1 MSPRQLKVAACLF
14 ALAVAGAVF
23 FLPSGGKYVE
33 YAAVDVAPAARPVV
47 VTPKAS
53 VALSV
58 VASVAPTA
66 QSDERAKAG
75 TISLGGVTEAMAA
88 SAKPVPATQTPS
100 QANAGSSSNA
110 ASTGAAPLYRPA
122 FLASIAEREEAAD
135 VAGVPREDFIKACDR
150 DHDLHIAASGHAPF
164 YMCAGLNAPI
174 GPDVTAVT
182 TTPSYPTSQTFILHS
197 RPTATRKIY
206 LDFTGHTTT
215 GTSWNT
221 AFAKTTFTTPPFSL
235 DANTAAFSAAEH
247 AAIQYV
253 WRSIAEDFAQF
264 DVDVTTE
271 DPGVEGLKRASTGD
285 ANYGMRVVFGPDQN
299 ATGTGGQ
306 AYVGSFSGIRTAAQ
320 TDVPCFVYAGTG
332 ASAKFMAEAGAHEV
346 GHTVGLFHDGTVAA
360 GATPAAAYF
369 AGHGTGATSWAP
381 IMGVGYSKDIVQWSK
396 GEYTNA
402 NNNQDDITVIGTY
415 LPPVTD
421 DHAGTTT
428 AATVVTGTSITGGGL
443 INNANDVDMFKIN
456 AGRGKLVI
464 TPKGVLISPNLRLQV
479 KLLKSDGTLLNTYDA
494 VGTAG
499 KMAPDPITYTITEDG
514 TYYIQ
519 LDGIANGT
527 GATDGYT
534 DYASVG
540 IYGLTAT
547 WIEPGNKPPVADA
560 SLSSS
565 LSYDYQLQ
573 PSQAVNFN
581 ASMSYDPDGL
591 LVSYLW
597 NFADVYPST
606 SSNPI
611 TTHRYRAPGTYKPV
625 LTVTDD
631 RGASS
636 SALLTV
642 NVLGPT
648 KANTFSLA
656 VNSASFIRVNSV
668 SDAVN
673 ANVTIQDQY
682 GNPLKSAIVYVRV
695 SGMVSAPAVMARTDI
710 FGNVTVSSPLFKRG
724 AKGTVRIDV
733 DRVTS
738 TTHTYVP
745 ADNLA
750 PTFVTVIRN

>member
-53 VALSV
+53 VASPV

-66 QSDERAKAG
+66 QSDDRAKAG
-75 TISLGGVTEAMAA
+75 SISLGGVTEAMAA

-110 ASTGAAPLYRPA
+110 ASAGAAPLYRPA

-135 VAGVPREDFIKACDR
+135 VAGVPREDFVKACDR
-150 DHDLHIAASGHAPF
+150 DHDLHIAASGHSPF
-164 YMCAGLNAPI
+164 YMCAGLKAPI
-174 GPDVTAVT
+174 GPDVTAIT
-182 TTPSYPTSQTFILHS
+182 TTPSYPTSETFKLHS

-206 LDFTGHTTT
+206 LDFNGHTTT
-215 GTSWNT
+215 GTPWNT

-253 WRSIAEDFAQF
+253 WRSMAEDFARF

-271 DPGVEGLKRASTGD
+271 DPGLEGLKRASTSD
-285 ANYGMRVVFGPDQN
+285 VNYGMRVVFGPDQN
-299 ATGTGGQ
+299 ATGSGGQ

-320 TDVPCFVYAGTG
+320 TDNPCFVYAGVG
-332 ASAKFMAEAGAHEV
+332 AGSKFMAEAGAHEV
-346 GHTVGLFHDGTVAA
+346 GHTVGLFHDGTQT
-360 GATPAAAYF
+360 GGLQYF
-369 AGHGTGATSWAP
+369 GGHGTGATSWAP
-381 IMGVGYSKDIVQWSK
+381 IMGVGYYKDIVQWSK
-396 GEYTNA
+396 GEYTDA
-402 NNNQDDITVIGTY
+402 NNTQDDIAVIGTY
-415 LPPVTD
+415 LPITTD
-421 DHAGTTT
+421 DHGGTMA
-428 AATVVTGTSITGGGL
+428 AATVVTGNTITGGGL
-443 INNANDVDMFKIN
+443 INGATDIDMFKIN

-464 TPKGVLISPNLRLQV
+464 TPKVALISPNLRLQV
-479 KLLKSDGTLLNTYDA
+479 KLLKSDGTVLNTYDA

-514 TYYIQ
+514 AYYIQ

-534 DYASVG
+534 DYSSIG
-540 IYGLTAT
+540 IYGLTAS
-547 WIEPGNKPPVADA
+547 WLEPGNKPPVADA

-573 PSQAVNFN
+573 PSQVVNFN
-581 ASMSYDPDGL
+581 GSLSYDPDGI

-606 SSNPI
+606 ANGP
-611 TTHRYRAPGTYKPV
+611 TATHRYRAPGTYKPV

-631 RGASS
+631 RGAST

-642 NVLGPT
+642 NVLGQT

-673 ANVTIQDQY
+673 ANINVQDQY

-724 AKGTVRIDV
+724 ARGTVRIDI

-745 ADNLA
+745 ANNLA
-750 PTFVTVIRN
+750 PTFVSVTR

>member
-53 VALSV
+53 VASPV

-66 QSDERAKAG
+66 QSDDRAKAG
-75 TISLGGVTEAMAA
+75 SISLGGVTEAMAA

-110 ASTGAAPLYRPA
+110 ASAGAAPLYRPA

-135 VAGVPREDFIKACDR
+135 VAGVPREDFVKACDR
-150 DHDLHIAASGHAPF
+150 DHDLHIAASGHSPF
-164 YMCAGLNAPI
+164 YMCAGLKAPI
-174 GPDVTAVT
+174 GPDVTAIT
-182 TTPSYPTSQTFILHS
+182 TTPSYPTSETFKLHS

-206 LDFTGHTTT
+206 LDFNGHTTT
-215 GTSWNT
+215 GTPWNT
-221 AFAKTTFTTPPFSL
+221 AFNKTTFTTPPFSL

-253 WRSIAEDFAQF
+253 WRSMAEDFARF

-271 DPGVEGLKRASTGD
+271 DPGLEGLKRASTSD
-285 ANYGMRVVFGPDQN
+285 VNYGMRVVFGPDQN
-299 ATGTGGQ
+299 ATGSGGQ

-320 TDVPCFVYAGTG
+320 TDNPCFVYAGVG
-332 ASAKFMAEAGAHEV
+332 AGSKFMAEAGAHEV
-346 GHTVGLFHDGTVAA
+346 GHTVGLFHDGTQT
-360 GATPAAAYF
+360 GGLQYF
-369 AGHGTGATSWAP
+369 GGHGTGATSWAP
-381 IMGVGYSKDIVQWSK
+381 IMGVGYYKDIVQWSK
-396 GEYTNA
+396 GEYTDA
-402 NNNQDDITVIGTY
+402 NNTQDDIAVIGTY
-415 LPPVTD
+415 LPITTD
-421 DHAGTTT
+421 DHGGTMA
-428 AATVVTGTSITGGGL
+428 AATVVTGNTITGGGL
-443 INNANDVDMFKIN
+443 INGATDIDMFKIN

-464 TPKGVLISPNLRLQV
+464 TPKVALISPNLRLQV
-479 KLLKSDGTLLNTYDA
+479 KLLKSDGTVLNTYDA

-514 TYYIQ
+514 AYYIQ

-534 DYASVG
+534 DYSSIG
-540 IYGLTAT
+540 IYGLTAS
-547 WIEPGNKPPVADA
+547 WLEPGNKPPVADA

-573 PSQAVNFN
+573 PSQVVNFN
-581 ASMSYDPDGL
+581 GSLSYDPDGI

-606 SSNPI
+606 ANGP
-611 TTHRYRAPGTYKPV
+611 TATHRYRAPGTYKPV

-631 RGASS
+631 RGAST

-642 NVLGPT
+642 NVLGQT

-673 ANVTIQDQY
+673 ANINVQDQY

-724 AKGTVRIDV
+724 ARGTVRIDI

-745 ADNLA
+745 ANNLA
-750 PTFVTVIRN
+750 PTFVSVTR